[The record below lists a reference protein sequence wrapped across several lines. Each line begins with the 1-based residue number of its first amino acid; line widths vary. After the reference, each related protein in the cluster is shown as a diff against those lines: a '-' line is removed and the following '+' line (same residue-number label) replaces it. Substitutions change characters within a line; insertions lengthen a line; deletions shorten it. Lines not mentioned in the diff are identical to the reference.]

1 MSESQRALPV
11 FGVVAEALTLAAR
24 HTGKL
29 LLWVSPLALTGL
41 AAVALLA
48 FGPESAALSLAV
60 QAGFAL
66 ALVVFW
72 SAFSV
77 RVHRLI
83 LLSPPGQ
90 NSGPGSTSY
99 SRPDDGP
106 ASVPDESPEP
116 GSAPG
121 PDSGMDDER
130 SRDLSG
136 SIRRSIGGL
145 LLLALLAVLPTV
157 CGLYLGGLIMDAGLP
172 GLLGP
177 IAGFALPYLGLLALL
192 GKRQLLYLTDISL
205 NGHASWKD
213 ATAMGR
219 GFGWRLAGVNM
230 VSGLFILGVS
240 VFAGWM
246 IGNSFVNAPQ
256 GLLEFLTIV
265 VGLPAQLGFFACLQA
280 ACYQRLR
287 LPSAS

>member
-1 MSESQRALPV
+1 MSHTQRTLPV

-41 AAVALLA
+41 AAVGLLA
-48 FGPESAALSLAV
+48 IGPESAALSLAV

-66 ALVVFW
+66 VLVVYW

-83 LLSPPGQ
+83 LLPT
-90 NSGPGSTSY
+90 SGPNSAPG

-106 ASVPDESPEP
+106 NSGP
-116 GSAPG
+116 GDG
-121 PDSGMDDER
+121 LGDER
-130 SRDLSG
+130 SRDLPG
-136 SIRRSIGGL
+136 SVRRSVGGL
-145 LLLALLAVLPTV
+145 LLLGLLAVLPTV

-177 IAGFALPYLGLLALL
+177 IAAFTVPYFGLLALL

-219 GFGWRLAGVNM
+219 GFGLRLAGVNM

-240 VFAGWM
+240 VFSGWM

-280 ACYQRLR
+280 ACYGRLR

>member
-1 MSESQRALPV
+1 
-11 FGVVAEALTLAAR
+11 
-24 HTGKL
+24 
-29 LLWVSPLALTGL
+29 
-41 AAVALLA
+41 
-48 FGPESAALSLAV
+48 
-60 QAGFAL
+60 
-66 ALVVFW
+66 
-72 SAFSV
+72 
-77 RVHRLI
+77 
-83 LLSPPGQ
+83 
-90 NSGPGSTSY
+90 
-99 SRPDDGP
+99 
-106 ASVPDESPEP
+106 
-116 GSAPG
+116 
-121 PDSGMDDER
+121 
-130 SRDLSG
+130 
-136 SIRRSIGGL
+136 
-145 LLLALLAVLPTV
+145 VLPTT

-192 GKRQLLYLTDISL
+192 SKRQLLYLTDISL

-213 ATAMGR
+213 STAMGR

-280 ACYQRLR
+280 SCYGRLR
-287 LPSAS
+287 LPPAS

>member
-1 MSESQRALPV
+1 VSESQRALPV

-41 AAVALLA
+41 AAVGLLA
-48 FGPESAALSLAV
+48 IGPESAALSLAV

-66 ALVVFW
+66 VLVVYW

-83 LLSPPGQ
+83 LLPTSGLH
-90 NSGPGSTSY
+90 SGPD

-106 ASVPDESPEP
+106 NSGPDE
-116 GSAPG
+116 GLG
-121 PDSGMDDER
+121 DER
-130 SRDLSG
+130 SRDLPG
-136 SIRRSIGGL
+136 SVRRSIGGL
-145 LLLALLAVLPTV
+145 VLLGLLAVLPTV

-177 IAGFALPYLGLLALL
+177 IAAFAVPYLGLLALL

-205 NGHASWKD
+205 NGHASWRD
-213 ATAMGR
+213 STAMGR
-219 GFGWRLAGVNM
+219 GFGLRLAGVNM

-265 VGLPAQLGFFACLQA
+265 VGLPTQLGFFACLQA

>member
-1 MSESQRALPV
+1 MSASQRALPV

-29 LLWVSPLALTGL
+29 LLWVSPLAMTGL

-48 FGPESAALSLAV
+48 FGPESAALALAV
-60 QAGFAL
+60 QAGFAVV
-66 ALVVFW
+66 LVVFW

-83 LLSPPGQ
+83 LLSNPDPNSRPDAGQ
-90 NSGPGSTSY
+90 NSVPEEGSDPGFDSA
-99 SRPDDGP
+99 PDDVH
-106 ASVPDESPEP
+106 AQ
-116 GSAPG
+116 
-121 PDSGMDDER
+121 
-130 SRDLSG
+130 DLPG

-213 ATAMGR
+213 STAMGR

-280 ACYQRLR
+280 ACYGRLR

>member
-29 LLWVSPLALTGL
+29 LLWVSPLALAGL

-48 FGPESAALSLAV
+48 FGPESAALALAV

-83 LLSPPGQ
+83 LLPPPG
-90 NSGPGSTSY
+90 PTS
-99 SRPDDGP
+99 
-106 ASVPDESPEP
+106 
-116 GSAPG
+116 G
-121 PDSGMDDER
+121 PDSGPDDVHAQ
-130 SRDLSG
+130 DLPG

-213 ATAMGR
+213 STAMGR

>member
-1 MSESQRALPV
+1 MSHTQRTLPV

-29 LLWVSPLALTGL
+29 LLWVSPLALMGL
-41 AAVALLA
+41 AAVGLLA
-48 FGPESAALSLAV
+48 VGPESDALSLGV

-66 ALVVFW
+66 VLVVYW

-83 LLSPPGQ
+83 LLPSPDQ
-90 NSGPGSTSY
+90 NADPVPVTNIKPDEGP
-99 SRPDDGP
+99 D
-106 ASVPDESPEP
+106 SVPDQ
-116 GSAPG
+116 G
-121 PDSGMDDER
+121 PDSGPGLGDER

-136 SIRRSIGGL
+136 SVRRSVGGL

-177 IAGFALPYLGLLALL
+177 IAGFSVPYLALLAIL

-213 ATAMGR
+213 STAMGR
-219 GFGWRLAGVNM
+219 GFGWRLAAVNM
-230 VSGLFILGVS
+230 LSGLFIMGVS

-246 IGNSFVNAPQ
+246 VGNAFVNAPQ

-265 VGLPAQLGFFACLQA
+265 VGLPTQLGFFACLQA
-280 ACYQRLR
+280 ACYGRLR

>member
-1 MSESQRALPV
+1 MSGTQRTLPV

-29 LLWVSPLALTGL
+29 LLWVSPLALTGF

-66 ALVVFW
+66 VLVVYW

-83 LLSPPGQ
+83 LLPDSGLT
-90 NSGPGSTSY
+90 SGPNSAPD

-106 ASVPDESPEP
+106 DSVPDES
-116 GSAPG
+116 S
-121 PDSGMDDER
+121 DSGSDPGLGDER
-130 SRDLSG
+130 SRDLPG
-136 SIRRSIGGL
+136 SVRRSIGGL
-145 LLLALLAVLPTV
+145 LLLGLLAVLPTV

-213 ATAMGR
+213 STAMGR
-219 GFGWRLAGVNM
+219 GFGWRLASVNM
-230 VSGLFILGVS
+230 LSGLFILGVS

-280 ACYQRLR
+280 ACYGRLR

>member
-1 MSESQRALPV
+1 MSESERALPV

-41 AAVALLA
+41 AAVGLLA
-48 FGPESAALSLAV
+48 IGPESAALSLAV

-66 ALVVFW
+66 VLVVYW

-83 LLSPPGQ
+83 LLPNPGLHPAPD
-90 NSGPGSTSY
+90 SK
-99 SRPDDGP
+99 PDDGP
-106 ASVPDESPEP
+106 NSGPDE
-116 GSAPG
+116 GLDPG
-121 PDSGMDDER
+121 PDDVHAQ
-130 SRDLSG
+130 DLPG
-136 SIRRSIGGL
+136 SVRRSIGGL
-145 LLLALLAVLPTV
+145 VLLGLLAVLPTV

-172 GLLGP
+172 GLFGP
-177 IAGFALPYLGLLALL
+177 IAAFTVPYLGLLALL

-213 ATAMGR
+213 STAMGR

-265 VGLPAQLGFFACLQA
+265 VGLPTQLGFFACLQA
-280 ACYQRLR
+280 ACYGRLR